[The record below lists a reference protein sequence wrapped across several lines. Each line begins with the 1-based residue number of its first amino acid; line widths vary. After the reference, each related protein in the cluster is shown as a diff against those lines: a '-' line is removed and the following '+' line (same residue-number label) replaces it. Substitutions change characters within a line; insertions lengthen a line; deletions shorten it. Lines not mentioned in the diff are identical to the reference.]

1 ISLKT
6 NFEGEGFTGSYW
18 DRTEYLLE
26 IIENHNQPQHNTEYT
41 AEGIDSNSFVSENMS
56 NKTTTSKDKGKR
68 VQEIDNGTT
77 QSYKMRFLKP
87 IIRPSM
93 FKLSLPI
100 TPDELPN
107 CTPYLDLVV
116 PDGRNNPCRCFWTQL
131 QSGKIALTR
140 GWEEF
145 YQMYK
150 INLDSMLYFTHKGN
164 STFQVRI
171 FDFGG
176 IENSYQ
182 LRDPEEPPYIRT
194 GNYEIAKCINIP
206 PSPSARAV
214 AAKVK
219 SKWPFFVMDLTAR
232 MMSSRLLPNVPH
244 LGHFTGQR
252 HPLILTHGHI
262 QVEATYT
269 RYSGKRDGSFGVI
282 SGGWENFASLCNF
295 KPGGVG
301 VFEVIS
307 TEPVTIIQV
316 RCR

>member
-1 ISLKT
+1 
-6 NFEGEGFTGSYW
+6 
-18 DRTEYLLE
+18 
-26 IIENHNQPQHNTEYT
+26 
-41 AEGIDSNSFVSENMS
+41 MS

-68 VQEIDNGTT
+68 VQEIDNSTT

-107 CTPYLDLVV
+107 RTPYLDLVV

-150 INLDSMLYFTHKGN
+150 INLDFMLYFTHKGN

-206 PSPSARAV
+206 PSASARAV

-244 LGHFTGQR
+244 LSHFTGQR

-307 TEPVTIIQV
+307 TEPVTIIQIVFGKQCSFQVLLGFHGVAVAV
-316 RCR
+316 RMLETAVTCEATQ

>member
-1 ISLKT
+1 
-6 NFEGEGFTGSYW
+6 
-18 DRTEYLLE
+18 
-26 IIENHNQPQHNTEYT
+26 
-41 AEGIDSNSFVSENMS
+41 
-56 NKTTTSKDKGKR
+56 
-68 VQEIDNGTT
+68 
-77 QSYKMRFLKP
+77 
-87 IIRPSM
+87 
-93 FKLSLPI
+93 
-100 TPDELPN
+100 
-107 CTPYLDLVV
+107 
-116 PDGRNNPCRCFWTQL
+116 
-131 QSGKIALTR
+131 
-140 GWEEF
+140 
-145 YQMYK
+145 MYK

-164 STFQVRI
+164 SNFQVRI

-182 LRDPEEPPYIRT
+182 LRDPEEPPYVRI

-206 PSPSARAV
+206 PSASARAV

-232 MMSSRLLPNVPH
+232 MLSSRLLPNVPH
-244 LGHFTGQR
+244 LSHFTGQR
-252 HPLILTHGHI
+252 HPIILTHGHI

-307 TEPVTIIQV
+307 KEPIKGYRLNRMLTSGEDGG
-316 RCR
+316 CRGHAWQSSASLPANFVDGGAG

>member
-1 ISLKT
+1 
-6 NFEGEGFTGSYW
+6 
-18 DRTEYLLE
+18 
-26 IIENHNQPQHNTEYT
+26 QPQHNTEV
-41 AEGIDSNSFVSENMS
+41 AVEGIDSDSFVSENMS

-68 VQEIDNGTT
+68 VQEIDNGAT

-87 IIRPSM
+87 VIRPSM

-107 CTPYLDLVV
+107 RTPYLDLVV
-116 PDGRNNPCRCFWTQL
+116 PDGKNNPCRCFWTQL

-164 STFQVRI
+164 S
-171 FDFGG
+171 
-176 IENSYQ
+176 
-182 LRDPEEPPYIRT
+182 
-194 GNYEIAKCINIP
+194 KCP
-206 PSPSARAV
+206 TSARAV
-214 AAKVK
+214 ATKVK

-244 LGHFTGQR
+244 LSHFTGQR

-307 TEPVTIIQV
+307 KEPVTIIQ
-316 RCR
+316 

>member
-1 ISLKT
+1 
-6 NFEGEGFTGSYW
+6 
-18 DRTEYLLE
+18 
-26 IIENHNQPQHNTEYT
+26 
-41 AEGIDSNSFVSENMS
+41 MS

-77 QSYKMRFLKP
+77 QNYKMRFLKP

-100 TPDELPN
+100 TLDELPN
-107 CTPYLDLVV
+107 RTPYLDLVV

-131 QSGKIALTR
+131 QSGKIELTR

-164 STFQVRI
+164 SIFQVRI

-182 LRDPEEPPYIRT
+182 VRDPEEPPYVRT

-206 PSPSARAV
+206 PSASARAV

-219 SKWPFFVMDLTAR
+219 SKWPFFVMDLTAC
-232 MMSSRLLPNVPH
+232 MMSSRLLVSVK
-244 LGHFTGQR
+244 LLRHFG
-252 HPLILTHGHI
+252 
-262 QVEATYT
+262 
-269 RYSGKRDGSFGVI
+269 
-282 SGGWENFASLCNF
+282 
-295 KPGGVG
+295 
-301 VFEVIS
+301 
-307 TEPVTIIQV
+307 
-316 RCR
+316 

>member
-1 ISLKT
+1 
-6 NFEGEGFTGSYW
+6 
-18 DRTEYLLE
+18 
-26 IIENHNQPQHNTEYT
+26 
-41 AEGIDSNSFVSENMS
+41 MS
-56 NKTTTSKDKGKR
+56 TKMTSSKDKGKR
-68 VQEIDNGTT
+68 VQAMDHGTT
-77 QSYKMRFLKP
+77 QNYKLRFLKP
-87 IIRPSM
+87 VIRPSM

-107 CTPYLDLVV
+107 RTPYLDLVV

-131 QSGKIALTR
+131 QSGKVALTR

-164 STFQVRI
+164 SNFQVRI
-171 FDFGG
+171 FYFGG

-182 LRDPEEPPYIRT
+182 LRDPEEPPYVRT

-206 PSPSARAV
+206 LSASARAV
-214 AAKVK
+214 TAK
-219 SKWPFFVMDLTAR
+219 
-232 MMSSRLLPNVPH
+232 PNVPH
-244 LGHFTGQR
+244 LSHFTGQR
-252 HPLILTHGHI
+252 HPIILTQGHI

-301 VFEVIS
+301 VFEVILIK
-307 TEPVTIIQV
+307 PVTIIQV